1 MDNMNRQRNTN
12 YQNNLRNSISDYIS
26 NNLDQ
31 LTRNNQS
38 QRNTRARLNSIS
50 QSNNI
55 SNNELITNIVDSL
68 NRNMLIYHVNISEYL
83 SSISSILN
91 LIDNENNTLEE
102 INNTNVQN
110 QETNTHNEE
119 PVETNTHNEEP
130 AETNTHNEETN
141 NNNNQTS
148 GLQPR
153 TTYYYRSNPVRSNI
167 PAQYIDPINNE
178 RSDIWRR
185 WATRTPISEDNIN
198 PPYRGLTRNYRNS
211 PPGLFPPQA
220 TTNEINQPGIQ
231 QRTPFN
237 IYNFLSRNNDPFS
250 NNELMQEYFQNLF
263 QNVIVSPTTEQ
274 IENATELFSYTEG
287 LQLINHR
294 CPITLEEF
302 QENDNIR
309 RIRYCGHCFNE
320 ESIQH
325 WFRNNVRCPV
335 CRLDIRDVSENLIE
349 RENTNENNRND
360 EDTDDDLIDEDIVNH
375 DVIDRNEYI
384 PSPRPLRPTL
394 SDISISTSSTIND
407 TQMENFLSNF
417 THNIHDSLTENLE
430 NMMQP
435 IDGTISSHIQLDI
448 PFEHFT
454 YDSLYDLSNSLFPGP
469 YP

>member
-1 MDNMNRQRNTN
+1 MDNMNRRTNAN
-12 YQNNLRNSISDYIS
+12 YQNNLRDSISDYIS

-38 QRNTRARLNSIS
+38 QRNTRTRLNSMS

-55 SNNELITNIVDSL
+55 SNNQLITNIVDSL

-83 SSISSILN
+83 TSITTILN

-102 INNTNVQN
+102 INNTNAQN
-110 QETNTHNEE
+110 QQTNTENEQ
-119 PVETNTHNEEP
+119 T
-130 AETNTHNEETN
+130 AETQTSNQETN
-141 NNNNQTS
+141 NNNTQTN
-148 GLQPR
+148 GLHPR
-153 TTYYYRSNPVRSNI
+153 TTYYYRSNPVRSNV
-167 PAQYIDPINNE
+167 PSQYIDPINNE

-185 WATRTPISEDNIN
+185 WATRTPISTDNIN
-198 PPYRGLTRNYRNS
+198 SPYRGLGRTS
-211 PPGLFPPQA
+211 QQTPPGLLPRQV
-220 TTNEINQPGIQ
+220 TTNGVNQPDSQ

-263 QNVIVSPTTEQ
+263 QNVIVSPTAEQ
-274 IENATELFSYTEG
+274 IENATEVFPYTEG
-287 LQLINHR
+287 LHLINHR

-335 CRLDIRDVSENLIE
+335 CRLDIRDVSENIIE
-349 RENTNENNRND
+349 REQVNANVNNRHD
-360 EDTDDDLIDEDIVNH
+360 EDTDNDSIDEDTLNH
-375 DVIDRNEYI
+375 SVIDRNEYI

-394 SDISISTSSTIND
+394 SDISVSTSSTIND
-407 TQMENFLSNF
+407 TQMDTFLSSFAN
-417 THNIHDSLTENLE
+417 NIRDNLTENLE

-435 IDGTISSHIQLDI
+435 MDGTISSHIQIDI
-448 PFEHFT
+448 PFEQFN
-454 YDSLYDLSNSLFPGP
+454 YESLYDLCGNFFENHD

>member
-1 MDNMNRQRNTN
+1 MDNMNRRTNTN
-12 YQNNLRNSISDYIS
+12 YQNNLRNSISEYIS

-31 LTRNNQS
+31 VTRNNQN
-38 QRNTRARLNSIS
+38 QRNTRTRLNSIS

-55 SNNELITNIVDSL
+55 SNNQLITNIVDSL

-83 SSISSILN
+83 SSVSTILN

-110 QETNTHNEE
+110 QETNTQNQ
-119 PVETNTHNEEP
+119 ETNTEIEQT
-130 AETNTHNEETN
+130 AETQTRNEETN
-141 NNNNQTS
+141 NNNQTN

-167 PAQYIDPINNE
+167 PAQYVDPINNE

-185 WATRTPISEDNIN
+185 WAIRTPISSDNIN
-198 PPYRGLTRNYRNS
+198 SPYRNLGRNFRQP
-211 PPGLFPPQA
+211 PPGLLPPQG
-220 TTNEINQPGIQ
+220 TTNRVTQPDIQ
-231 QRTPFN
+231 QRSPFN

-263 QNVIVSPTTEQ
+263 QNVIVSPTSEQ
-274 IENATELFSYTEG
+274 IDNATEVFTYTEG
-287 LQLINHR
+287 LQLLNHR
-294 CPITLEEF
+294 CPITLEDF

-335 CRLDIRDVSENLIE
+335 CRLDIRDVSENVIE
-349 RENTNENNRND
+349 RENTNVNNRND
-360 EDTDDDLIDEDIVNH
+360 EDTDEDLIDEDTLNH
-375 DVIDRNEYI
+375 GVMNNNEDI

-394 SDISISTSSTIND
+394 SDISVSTSSTIND
-407 TQMENFLSNF
+407 TQMDSFLSSFAN
-417 THNIHDSLTENLE
+417 NIRDNLTDNLE
-430 NMMQP
+430 NIMQP
-435 IDGTISSHIQLDI
+435 IDGNISSHIQIDI
-448 PFEHFT
+448 PFEHFN
-454 YDSLYDLSNSLFPGP
+454 YESLYDLSDNIFENHD